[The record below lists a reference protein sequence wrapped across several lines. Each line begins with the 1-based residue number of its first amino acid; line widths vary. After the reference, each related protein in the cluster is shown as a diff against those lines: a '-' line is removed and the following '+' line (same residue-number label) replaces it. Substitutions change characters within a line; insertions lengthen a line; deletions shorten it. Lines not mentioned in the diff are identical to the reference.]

1 MNPPFDLARPDPA
14 WFIRSHGED
23 GSADIHGVGHATRV
37 TIHAVELATV
47 LGLAGWQVESARLAG
62 LWHDIGREH
71 DGGDYFHGARSAGK
85 VIGLGLHRGIAL
97 PVLEVALLAVNFHN
111 VEDRWG
117 EDAARFATEPGAAL
131 AVFRVLKDADA
142 LDRVRFGPG
151 HLKLHLLRFPESR
164 CRVDRAFELV
174 RATEEEGP

>member
-1 MNPPFDLARPDPA
+1 MNPPIALARPDRA
-14 WFIRSHGED
+14 WFIRSTGED

-47 LGLAGWQVESARLAG
+47 LRLPDRQVEAARLAG

-97 PVLEVALLAVNFHN
+97 PVLELALLAVNFHN

-142 LDRVRFGPG
+142 LDRVRFGRNRLDPR
-151 HLKLHLLRFPESR
+151 LLRFEASHAM
-164 CRVDRAFELV
+164 VARAVELLHSV
-174 RATEEEGP
+174 R